1 MIPKFSIRQL
11 LLMMI
16 AVGVISACMAG
27 ASRGNR
33 VAFGLSVAIIGTI
46 VPLTVYALVHWVGF
60 LLATIPVAFNSANR
74 KSSADSTQAAIQPIT
89 VASDHVADPMGV
101 ADE

>member
-46 VPLTVYALVHWVGF
+46 LPLAIFAVVHWFSF
-60 LLATIPVAFNSANR
+60 LLAFIPISLNSANR
-74 KSSADSTQAAIQPIT
+74 KSSTETIQTLPQPVVLASEHVSDQAGS
-89 VASDHVADPMGV
+89 V
-101 ADE
+101 DE